1 METVKMKRTELQPAK
16 GKMST
21 QDIEAL
27 VKRLRATF
35 NTGKTR
41 PLSWRI
47 EQLKALK
54 SMLRDH
60 YVEFVNAIK
69 SDTGRPL
76 YEVWSG
82 DVFCAQNEIEVALKG
97 IKKWVKPRPLKSD
110 IGFFPSKAWTAL
122 DPLGVTLVLAPWN
135 YPLELVVNPA
145 VGAIGAGNCVVLKPS
160 ELAPNTSALLAKYVP
175 EYLDT
180 DAIAVVEGGVSE
192 AKALLDQNFD
202 YIFYTGNGRVGRIIL
217 EAAARNLTP
226 VTLELGGKCPCIV
239 TKHAKFDV
247 SCRRLAW
254 GKFYSNGATCT
265 APDYVLVEK
274 SIEDAFLDYL
284 RKNIQAFY
292 GDDPQKSEDYG
303 RIVNKHHFKRLV
315 SLLEGQEVFIGGQT
329 DPEDLYIA
337 PTVLRN
343 VSPDSPIMQE
353 EIFGPILPVISVPDL
368 ESAITFVNSRPKPLA
383 QCIFTENHQEE
394 RMILERTTAGG
405 VDINT
410 ANLHSATPGIP
421 FGGIGSSGM
430 GAYHG
435 RLSFE
440 TFSHRKS
447 VIRQGTWT
455 ELVSQLINPPYTKRK
470 WSFAKF
476 ITGTW

>member
-1 METVKMKRTELQPAK
+1 MDRRSSINSEQQAAP
-16 GKMST
+16 GKMSNK
-21 QDIEAL
+21 DIEAL

-47 EQLKALK
+47 DQLEAMR

-60 YVEFVNAIK
+60 NMEFIK
-69 SDTGRPL
+69 ALNSDSGRPL
-76 YEVWSG
+76 YEAWTG
-82 DVFCAQNEIEVALKG
+82 DVFCAQNEIGEALKG
-97 IKKWVKPRPLKSD
+97 IKKWVKPRPLKSN
-110 IGFFPSKAWTAL
+110 IGFFPSKAWTML
-122 DPLGVTLVLAPWN
+122 DPLGVTLVIAPWN
-135 YPLELVVNPA
+135 YPLELILNPA

-160 ELAPNTSALLAKYVP
+160 ELAPHTSALLTKYVP
-175 EYLDT
+175 QYLDT
-180 DAIAVVEGGVSE
+180 DAIAVVEGGVPE
-192 AKALLDQNFD
+192 TTALLAQHFD

-226 VTLELGGKCPCIV
+226 VTLELGGKCPCFV
-239 TKHAKFDV
+239 TKHAKLGV

-254 GKFYSNGATCT
+254 GKFYNNGQTCT

-274 SIEDAFLDYL
+274 SIEDAFLECL
-284 RKNIQAFY
+284 RKTIKAFY
-292 GDDPQKSEDYG
+292 GADPQKSEDYG
-303 RIVNKHHFKRLV
+303 RIVNERHFKRLV

-329 DPEDLYIA
+329 DPSDLYIA

-353 EIFGPILPVISVPDL
+353 EIFGPILPVISVPDV
-368 ESAITFVNSRPKPLA
+368 ETAIAFVNERQKPLA
-383 QCIFTENHQEE
+383 HCIFTENRQEE

-421 FGGIGSSGM
+421 FGGVGASGM

-455 ELVSQLINPPYTKRK
+455 ELLSQAILPPYKK
-470 WSFAKF
+470 WKWALAKV